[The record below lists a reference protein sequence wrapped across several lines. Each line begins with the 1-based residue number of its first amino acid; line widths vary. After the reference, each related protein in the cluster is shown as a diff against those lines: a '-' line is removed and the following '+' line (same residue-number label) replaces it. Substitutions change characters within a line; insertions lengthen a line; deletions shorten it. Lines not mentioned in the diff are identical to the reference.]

1 MPTSAKYKLIA
12 DQIIQDIKTNKLS
25 LGQRLPSLRQLRK
38 QQGISMTTALN
49 SYRSLEERGWIV
61 TSPKSG
67 FFVSTPFDASDIPR
81 LPQFLSSAKGISLEG
96 QYSSLQAE
104 CVDGPFG
111 ISRLNPEYVPLTTL
125 KRSIKRITQRGD
137 DLLQSYANPQGLS
150 SLRNAIAEHFGAQGF
165 SLAENELCITSG
177 CMDAIR
183 ISLLATSKP
192 GDAIAVS
199 SPCFDGLLDLLRSMQ
214 RQVVEIPCTSDGV
227 DIQQLE
233 AQFANDQVAAA
244 LFSSSHMNP
253 HGISLSVEQKRSLA
267 ELANRYRMP
276 IIEDDVYGELGF
288 DNSFPLPIKHWDENG
303 YVLWCSSISK
313 TLASGLRIGW
323 CSAGRYLNTCRSICV
338 TESLGKNG
346 LMQASLAD
354 FIAAGHYKRHL
365 QSITRKILAN
375 TVAYRQLLLDRLPQ
389 GSAISAPRGG
399 LVLWVQVPRLD
410 DARLREL
417 AAAAK
422 LDLRLGGQ
430 FTSRRFYRDCFRIN
444 AGWGL
449 DQMHDETRNIE
460 QALIELAE
468 IVHQA
473 VKSK

>member
-1 MPTSAKYKLIA
+1 MPKSAKYRRIA
-12 DQIIQDIKTNKLS
+12 DQIIHDIKADKLS
-25 LGQRLPSLRQLRK
+25 LGQRLPSLRQLR
-38 QQGISMTTALN
+38 QQHGVSMTTALN

-67 FFVSTPFDASDIPR
+67 CFVSTPFDASDIPR
-81 LPQFLSSAKGISLEG
+81 LPQFLSSAKGISHQG
-96 QYSSLQAE
+96 MNSSLQAE
-104 CVDGPFG
+104 SIDGPFG
-111 ISRLNPEYVPLTTL
+111 ISRLNPEYVSLIAL
-125 KRSIKRITQRGD
+125 KRSIKRTTQRGEN
-137 DLLQSYANPQGLS
+137 LLQSYADPQGVS
-150 SLRNAIAEHFGAQGF
+150 SLRNAIAEHFGLQGF
-165 SLAENELCITSG
+165 SLADNELCITGG

-199 SPCFDGLLDLLRSMQ
+199 SPCFDGLLELLSSMG
-214 RQVVEIPCTSDGV
+214 RRVVEIPCTSDGV

-233 AQFANDQVAAA
+233 AQFSNDQVAAA

-253 HGISLSVEQKRSLA
+253 HGISLSIAQKRSLA
-267 ELANRYRMP
+267 ELANRYRKP

-288 DNSFPLPIKHWDENG
+288 ENSFPLPIKHWDRNG
-303 YVLWCSSISK
+303 YVLWCSSVSK

-323 CSAGRYLNTCRSICV
+323 CSAGRYLNACKSICA

-365 QSITRKILAN
+365 QSITKKILAN

-410 DARLREL
+410 DARLKEL
-417 AAAAK
+417 TAAAK
-422 LDLRLGGQ
+422 LDLRLGAQ

-449 DQMHDETRNIE
+449 DQMHDETRCIE

-468 IVHQA
+468 MVHQA
-473 VKSK
+473 VKPK